1 MPLNFSPA
9 IEASVLAEVSGLSAN
24 YWIDYFHRNGCFP
37 VMEYS
42 RTYKT
47 VPSINNNRFYPI
59 APLPEIKTTRMRTN
73 ELVDAMVKKQFGLI
87 KTVYVEFDKAVLEL
101 FS

>member
-1 MPLNFSPA
+1 
-9 IEASVLAEVSGLSAN
+9 
-24 YWIDYFHRNGCFP
+24 
-37 VMEYS
+37 MEYS

>member
-1 MPLNFSPA
+1 
-9 IEASVLAEVSGLSAN
+9 
-24 YWIDYFHRNGCFP
+24 
-37 VMEYS
+37 
-42 RTYKT
+42 
-47 VPSINNNRFYPI
+47 
-59 APLPEIKTTRMRTN
+59 MRTN